1 MKTLTTK
8 SGHEILLDDADYED
22 VSRHKWCVTTNGKHS
37 YASRNSIL
45 LHRYLMRVPKGV
57 RVEIINGNG
66 LDCRRE
72 NLAIHVAGARTRPY
86 KPHTY
91 TPIEMLPPEKRIAV
105 RERGR
110 DRNRE
115 KRKKSHQEVSEAAK
129 AAAERY
135 REKNRDK
142 INARCAVRYAV
153 MMGKVEKPSNCCECG
168 KQETPRRL
176 HAHHDDYGKPMNVE
190 FLCTECHGKRHQKP
204 IPAELLAIPTY
215 KPLHTFHF
223 FV

>member
-110 DRNRE
+110 DRNR
-115 KRKKSHQEVSEAAK
+115 
-129 AAAERY
+129 
-135 REKNRDK
+135 
-142 INARCAVRYAV
+142 
-153 MMGKVEKPSNCCECG
+153 GKVEKPSNCCECG